1 MVFPLDP
8 LHLPRHPSQLY
19 EAFFE
24 GIFLFAVLWALRKR
38 FSFSGAI
45 FSLFITGY
53 GVVRFFI
60 EFFREP
66 DAQLGFVL
74 GPLSMGQVL
83 CLLMIAVGVSI
94 FAIRREQAAEAG

>member
-8 LHLPRHPSQLY
+8 LRLLRHPSQLY

-24 GIFLFAVLWALRKR
+24 GIFLFAVLWTIRKR
-38 FSFSGAI
+38 VPFTGA
-45 FSLFITGY
+45 LFALYIMGY

-66 DAQLGFVL
+66 DTQLGFVL
-74 GPLSMGQVL
+74 GPFSMGQLL
-83 CLLMIAVGVSI
+83 CLLMILAGG
-94 FAIRREQAAEAG
+94 AIYTLRREQVKGG